1 MLVVRHLKYLL
12 AYSAVLVAYLSFTYT
27 GIWSYATVLYAYA
40 LIPLIELFIKPDNK
54 NLTDAEEELA
64 KEDNIYDWIIYAM
77 VPLHFIMLFYYME
90 SIQDPGL
97 AISDL
102 IGRTLSMGTICG
114 NAVNIGHELGHRS
127 KKSEQFM
134 AKLVLLVTLLMH
146 FFIEHNRGHHTKV
159 GTAEDPATAKKGDIL
174 FVFWIRSMVLSY
186 ISAFKLEANRLLKK
200 GHSPWSIHNE
210 MIWFNVIQFSFI
222 GLIFF
227 LYGSLGM
234 ICFLI
239 VSFMGWAVLET
250 INYIEHYGL
259 ERKKTENGNYERVM
273 PHHSWNSDHIIG
285 RLMIYELS
293 RHSDHH
299 YKASRKYQILRSYD
313 DVPQMPAGYPG
324 MMILSLVPP
333 LWFYVMNPRVDKAR
347 EAYKS

>member
-1 MLVVRHLKYLL
+1 MKVV
-12 AYSAVLVAYLSFTYT
+12 
-27 GIWSYATVLYAYA
+27 
-40 LIPLIELFIKPDNK
+40 FIKPDRN
-54 NLTDAEEELA
+54 NLTDAEEELV
-64 KEDNIYDWIIYAM
+64 KEDKIYDWIIYGM

-97 AISDL
+97 AVSDL

-114 NAVNIGHELGHRS
+114 NAINIGHELGHRS
-127 KKSEQFM
+127 KKAEQFM

-146 FFIEHNRGHHTKV
+146 FFIEHNRGHHTRV
-159 GTAEDPATAKKGDIL
+159 ATAEDPATAKKGDVL
-174 FVFWIRSMVLSY
+174 FVFWIKSMILSY
-186 ISAFKLEANRLLKK
+186 VSACKLEANRLLKK
-200 GHSPWSIHNE
+200 GLSPWSIHNE
-210 MIWFNVIQFSFI
+210 MIWFNVIQLSFI
-222 GLIFF
+222 GVIWF

-259 ERKKTENGNYERVM
+259 ERNKTENGSYERVM

-299 YKASRKYQILRSYD
+299 YKASRKYQVLRSYD
-313 DVPQMPAGYPG
+313 EVPQMPTGYPG

-333 LWFYVMNPRVDKAR
+333 LWFYIMNPLVDKAR